1 MADFIVP
8 SRARASDLERRA
20 NAPIHSER
28 RVKVICIGAGASGLL
43 FAYKA
48 QRQFRN
54 LELTIYEKNE
64 EVAGTWWENK

>member
-1 MADFIVP
+1 MADFLVP
-8 SRARASDLERRA
+8 SPARLSDLERRA

-48 QRQFRN
+48 QRHFRN
-54 LELTIYEKNE
+54 IDITIYEKNE

>member
-1 MADFIVP
+1 MADFLVP
-8 SRARASDLERRA
+8 AALRATDLERRA

-48 QRQFRN
+48 QRHFRN

-64 EVAGTWWENK
+64 EVAGTWYENK

>member
-8 SRARASDLERRA
+8 SSMRVSDLERRA
-20 NAPIHSER
+20 NAPIHLER
-28 RVKVICIGAGASGLL
+28 RIRIICIGAGASGLL

-48 QRQFRN
+48 QRHFRN
-54 LELTIYEKNE
+54 IELTIYEKNE

>member
-8 SRARASDLERRA
+8 SQSVSDLQRRA

-28 RVKVICIGAGASGLL
+28 KIKVICIGAGASGLL
-43 FAYKA
+43 FAYKV
-48 QRQFRN
+48 QRHFRN
-54 LELTIYEKNE
+54 VELTVYEKNE